1 MPRATDV
8 RAALRLAVA
17 SLPSGRRKVT
27 ALLADFWAR
36 VSRSGASPRRR
47 ASHTGVVTPC
57 SRPTPS
63 RTASTRW
70 LTHGMFSWSAPA
82 RPASRRVARST
93 DTVVWLRA
101 RSTTGLPAF
110 RARLRARRTVAG
122 SRSRRG
128 RAREDTTPIYQPDGQ
143 IFRHYGSYATG
154 SVGSAGAARSVSL
167 AEQDPG
173 RSPDR

>member
-1 MPRATDV
+1 MPRATVV
-8 RAALRLAVA
+8 RAAFRLTVA
-17 SLPSGRRKVT
+17 SLPSGRRKLT
-27 ALLADFWAR
+27 APLADFWAR

-57 SRPTPS
+57 SRPTPA

-70 LTHGMFSWSAPA
+70 LTHGTFSWSAPA
-82 RPASRRVARST
+82 RPARRSVARST

-101 RSTTGLPAF
+101 RSTTGLPAR

-128 RAREDTTPIYQPDGQ
+128 RAREDTASIYQERRQYLRRRGA
-143 IFRHYGSYATG
+143 HATG
-154 SVGSAGAARSVSL
+154 SVEEPVLGA
-167 AEQDPG
+167 EEG
-173 RSPDR
+173 RL